1 MRDNKKADTSKNGE
15 GVAAAI
21 KAQHRREQKL
31 HPLRINAQTVILV
44 PRGKCNKKY
53 AQEYQKKINSVNFY

>member
-1 MRDNKKADTSKNGE
+1 MRDNKKADTSKNGD
-15 GVAAAI
+15 GVATAI

-31 HPLRINAQTVILV
+31 HPLRINAQTIILV

-53 AQEYQKKINSVNFY
+53 AQEYQKKINRVNLY

>member
-1 MRDNKKADTSKNGE
+1 MRDNKKADTSKNGD
-15 GVAAAI
+15 GVATAI
-21 KAQHRREQKL
+21 KAQHCREQKL

>member
-31 HPLRINAQTVILV
+31 HPLRINAQTIILV
-44 PRGKCNKKY
+44 HFKCTV
-53 AQEYQKKINSVNFY
+53 QWFSVYSELGQP

>member
-1 MRDNKKADTSKNGE
+1 MRDNKKAYTSKNGE
-15 GVAAAI
+15 GVAAAT